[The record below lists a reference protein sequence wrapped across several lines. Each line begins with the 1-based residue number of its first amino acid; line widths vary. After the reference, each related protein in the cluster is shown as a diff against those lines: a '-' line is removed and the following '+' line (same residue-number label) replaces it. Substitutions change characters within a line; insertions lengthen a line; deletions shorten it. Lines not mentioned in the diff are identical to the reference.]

1 MDYISNTEAA
11 CDESRVS
18 INCRVPNTACLVV
31 IGISEPDKAA
41 SQPRSELIDEVG
53 ANRHAIAT
61 LKLRL

>member
-1 MDYISNTEAA
+1 M
-11 CDESRVS
+11 S